1 MAKRR
6 RFGLYRQTLC
16 LGLLIGAQASA
27 QEPAQSPTYTLGPD
41 DQVAIHVLDAEEISE
56 NPFRIDMRGN
66 INVPLAG
73 RVHASGLS
81 VEQLEAALTARLK
94 DYLQEPVVT
103 VSVSE
108 FRSHPVSVLGAV
120 NNPGVHQIRGRK
132 TLFEV
137 ISEAGGLKN
146 EAGNAIKITR
156 RKEFGPIPLAGAT
169 PDPSGEFSVAE
180 ISVKSVMEARN
191 PKENIQ
197 VEPNDVISV
206 PRAELVYVIG
216 AVKRAGGF
224 VLSER
229 EQISVLQALSMAE
242 GLDRVAAASNA
253 RILRAAGGVNRT
265 EIPVDVRQILT
276 GKTRDVPMQA
286 NDILFIPTSAAKSA
300 GLRGLEAI
308 IQLGTGVAIY
318 R

>member
-1 MAKRR
+1 M
-6 RFGLYRQTLC
+6 
-16 LGLLIGAQASA
+16 
-27 QEPAQSPTYTLGPD
+27 PA
-41 DQVAIHVLDAEEISE
+41 
-56 NPFRIDMRGN
+56 
-66 INVPLAG
+66 
-73 RVHASGLS
+73 GLS

-94 DYLQEPVVT
+94 EYLQDPVVT

-108 FRSHPVSVLGAV
+108 FRSQPVSVLGAV

-156 RKEFGPIPLAGAT
+156 RKEFGPIPLAGAAA
-169 PDPSGEFSVAE
+169 DPSGEFTVAE

-191 PKENIQ
+191 PQENIQ
-197 VEPNDVISV
+197 VQPNDVISV

-242 GLDRVAAASNA
+242 GLDRVASAPNA
-253 RILRAAGGVNRT
+253 RILRAAGGGV
-265 EIPVDVRQILT
+265 PVQ
-276 GKTRDVPMQA
+276 
-286 NDILFIPTSAAKSA
+286 KS
-300 GLRGLEAI
+300 R
-308 IQLGTGVAIY
+308 
-318 R
+318 